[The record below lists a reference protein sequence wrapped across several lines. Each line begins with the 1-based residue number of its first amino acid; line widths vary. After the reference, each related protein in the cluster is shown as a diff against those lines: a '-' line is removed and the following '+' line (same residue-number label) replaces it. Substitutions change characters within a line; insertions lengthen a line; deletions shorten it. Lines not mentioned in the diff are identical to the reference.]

1 MSALRRDARS
11 LFAAAREDGPDADE
25 RDAVFQR
32 VAVATG
38 IAAGAAI
45 AATAA
50 SAAPAA
56 MTTAAKVAE
65 TAAGAGASAGVGAT
79 AGAFSMKLIALG
91 ALLGAV
97 STALCGLLVVTYVLP
112 DEQPTS
118 RTTSGSTPENVGE
131 GSEVWTTSARTR
143 GVASGARLGAPE
155 VRVRDTADA
164 DARAKA
170 AAEASA
176 KAEGLAKANANTD
189 PPSDLAEEARLVTAA
204 RTALVAG
211 DAARAL
217 SLVQA
222 TRKLG
227 ARALEPEE
235 LGLEARALR
244 ALGRADDAAATEL
257 VLRRRYPESALA
269 R

>member
-1 MSALRRDARS
+1 MSALPRDARS
-11 LFAAAREDGPDADE
+11 LFAAAREDGPDAHE
-25 RDAVFQR
+25 RDVVFRR

-38 IAAGAAI
+38 IAAGAAV
-45 AATAA
+45 AATAV
-50 SAAPAA
+50 SAVPAA
-56 MTTAAKVAE
+56 VTVAKVAE
-65 TAAGAGASAGVGAT
+65 TAAGASAGVGAT
-79 AGAFSMKLIALG
+79 ASAFSMKLIAIGVLI
-91 ALLGAV
+91 GAV
-97 STALCGLLVVTYVLP
+97 STTLCGLLVVSFVLP
-112 DEQPTS
+112 ETPPTS
-118 RTTSGSTPENVGE
+118 RASGATTRNGGE
-131 GSEVWTTSARTR
+131 ASEAREERATSPRTR
-143 GVASGARLGAPE
+143 VVASGARLAAPD
-155 VRVRDTADA
+155 VRLRDPADGN
-164 DARAKA
+164 AKA
-170 AAEASA
+170 AATAEANA
-176 KAEGLAKANANTD
+176 KAEAKAEPKAEA
-189 PPSDLAEEARLVTAA
+189 PSDLAEEARLVTAA